1 MDRHARSLVD
11 LKQIVDEIT
20 VKGASVEFVHE
31 RVTCAAGA
39 QDQRADLMLSLLGP
53 SPGSRGPSSGNAKPR
68 VSPSPK
74 RRVSKRGANVS

>member
-39 QDQRADLMLSLLGP
+39 QDQRADLMLSLLGAFAEFE
-53 SPGSRGPSSGNAKPR
+53 GAIIRERQAEGVAIAKT
-68 VSPSPK
+68 K
-74 RRVSKRGANVS
+74 GK

>member
-31 RVTCAAGA
+31 RATCAAGA
-39 QDQRADLMLSLLGP
+39 QDQRADLMLSLLGAFAEFE
-53 SPGSRGPSSGNAKPR
+53 GAIIRERQAEGVAIAKT
-68 VSPSPK
+68 K
-74 RRVSKRGANVS
+74 GK